1 MLFHEIRLI
10 SRSLKPWVVH
20 LYLRSFALISSHR
33 SPWVSRILQWVI
45 QWHEGYEGALSS
57 KEEVELMVSKLLAL
71 YSTAEM
77 GSQPNHKVRRLTAL
91 FPERKVD
98 SE

>member
-20 LYLRSFALISSHR
+20 LYLTYFVLISFRR

-45 QWHEGYEGALSS
+45 QWHEGYEGALSP

-71 YSTAEM
+71 YSTAEL
-77 GSQPNHKVRRLTAL
+77 GSQPNHKVRRFTVL
-91 FPERKVD
+91 FPERKVNL
-98 SE
+98 E